1 MTVGSGLQL
10 VDIDTAKSQPRFIF
24 CLWLHSRLR
33 HSCIMPGTTIQCVFA
48 CEYACVVLPLLLSL
62 SLSLPVCLSLISPCS
77 TFTHPSSRTHPLA
90 FLSLHL
96 QSQATGVVVGED
108 VSYAF
113 NEFKLQRGEFKLR
126 YFIYAIEN
134 KKSIVIEKKGERE
147 KTYEDFV
154 ADLPEND
161 CRYGLIDLEFE
172 TDDGRPTSKIVF
184 ISWNPD
190 TASVRPKMLY
200 SGSKEAIKSVLTGV
214 GIHINATDYSELD
227 LEASILPVVKKFA

>member
-1 MTVGSGLQL
+1 VFRPVLTTFWSRVSS
-10 VDIDTAKSQPRFIF
+10 VDSQ
-24 CLWLHSRLR
+24 S
-33 HSCIMPGTTIQCVFA
+33 
-48 CEYACVVLPLLLSL
+48 
-62 SLSLPVCLSLISPCS
+62 
-77 TFTHPSSRTHPLA
+77 
-90 FLSLHL
+90 
-96 QSQATGVVVGED
+96 TGVVVGDD

-126 YFIYAIEN
+126 YFIYAIQD
-134 KKSIVIEKKGERE
+134 KTKVVIEKQGDRD
-147 KTYEDFV
+147 KTYDDFV

-161 CRYGLIDLEFE
+161 CRYGLVDLDFE

-200 SGSKEAIKSVLTGV
+200 SGSKEAIKSALTGV

-227 LEASILPVVKKFA
+227 LEASILPVVRKFA